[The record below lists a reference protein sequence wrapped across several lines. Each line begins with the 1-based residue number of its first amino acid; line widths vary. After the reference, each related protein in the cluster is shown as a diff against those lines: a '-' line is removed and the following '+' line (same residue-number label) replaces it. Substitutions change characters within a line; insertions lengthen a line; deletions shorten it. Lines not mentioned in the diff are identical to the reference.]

1 VIFFNQT
8 EAHMMKLYWTPRTRS
23 LRALWVLEEAGVP
36 YERVRLDLSSGEQ
49 KSAEFRAINPM
60 AKVPALTDGP
70 VAVAES
76 GAICAYVAEAHPEA
90 GLAPPVGD
98 PARGRY
104 LRWLFFSPGCVEQAF
119 LAKSAN
125 VSVRQEAAGFG
136 DFDRVFDVLE
146 AAVATGPW
154 LLGERFS
161 AADVM
166 IGLDLHFGIDIFK
179 LVPSRP
185 VLRAY
190 VDRCLTRPAL
200 QRANAI
206 EAAGV

>member
-1 VIFFNQT
+1 
-8 EAHMMKLYWTPRTRS
+8 MMKLYWAPRTRS

-36 YERVRLDLSSGEQ
+36 YERVKLDLMAGDQ
-49 KSAEFRAINPM
+49 KSAGYRAINPM

-76 GAICAYVAEAHPEA
+76 GAICAYVAEVVPQA
-90 GLAPPVGD
+90 GLAPPLGD

-104 LRWLFFSPGCVEQAF
+104 LQWLFFSPGCVEPA
-119 LAKSAN
+119 LLTKSAN
-125 VSVRQEAAGFG
+125 IPVRPEMASFG

-146 AAVATGPW
+146 AAVTKGPW
-154 LLGERFS
+154 LLGEHFS

-185 VLRAY
+185 ALRAY
-190 VDRCLTRPAL
+190 VDRCLARPAL
-200 QRANAI
+200 QRAKAI

>member
-1 VIFFNQT
+1 
-8 EAHMMKLYWTPRTRS
+8 MKLYWAPRTRS
-23 LRALWVLEEAGVP
+23 LRALWMLEEAGVP
-36 YERVRLDLSSGEQ
+36 YERVRIDLTAGEQ

-76 GAICAYVAEAHPEA
+76 GAICAYVAEAYPEA
-90 GLAPPVGD
+90 GLAPLLGD

-104 LRWLFFSPGCVEQAF
+104 LQWLFFSPGCVEQAF

-125 VSVRQEAAGFG
+125 VSIRPEAAGFG

-146 AAVATGPW
+146 AAVATAPW

-185 VLRAY
+185 ALRAY
-190 VDRCLTRPAL
+190 VDRCLARPAL
-200 QRANAI
+200 QRAKAI